1 MDYSAI
7 GPTVHLAARMEQTA
21 EPGTIRL
28 TAETLRLAEDYVQ
41 VRSLGRVPIKGIAD
55 PLEVFEL
62 VGADSMRTRLQVSA
76 ARGLT
81 PFVGRRA
88 EMEVLPE
95 ALARARA
102 GRGQVV
108 ALVGDAGV
116 GKSRLVW
123 EFTHSDCTEG
133 WLVLACRSVSYGTAT
148 TYLPAI
154 DLLRGYFQVGDR
166 DGSAQIREKVA
177 ARLAAL
183 DPALERLL
191 PPLLALLSVPVD
203 DAQWAALEP
212 GQRREQTH
220 DAVKRLLLRESQ
232 VQPVMLVLEDLHWID
247 SETQAVLDGL
257 VASLASARILLLGTY
272 RPEYEHPWGGKSYYT
287 QLRMNPLVSDSAE
300 ELLRAMIGDADVLAP
315 LRQNLIER
323 TGGNPFFL
331 EESIRTLVETQ
342 VLAGERGRYRLAKPL
357 ESARVPATVQ
367 AILAARIDRLP
378 VERKRLLQS
387 ASVVGKDV
395 SFALLRAIADLPD
408 PELHE
413 GLDDLKAAEFLYET
427 RLFPEPE
434 YTFKHALTHDVA
446 YTSLL
451 HERRRALHGRMVAEV
466 EALYADRLE
475 EQVERL
481 AHHALRAELWP
492 KAVGYYRQAGAKA
505 LARSAHPE
513 AVTCFEQALTALTH
527 LPSTR
532 ETLEQIVDVRFN
544 LRNSLWPLGRLERL
558 LDHLREAESAAESL
572 GDRRRLGLVS
582 AYMSQFF
589 AWMGEHDRAVES
601 GRRTLTIAAELGD
614 FALEVGANFRLGQAY
629 YAQGEYRSACEVL
642 SRNVAS
648 LVGDRARQR
657 LGLTGLPSVLSRAW
671 LSWCLAELGAFPE
684 GMARAEEAFQLAES
698 VEHPFDLVVGR
709 FGAGIL
715 HLRKGDVQAAI
726 RELEHALELCERGH
740 VPIWFPLTSACL
752 GSAYA
757 LSGRL
762 SQALPL
768 LAEAVKQHAELR
780 LMGVHSLFVAW
791 QGEAQL
797 LAGQT
802 EEALESARDA
812 VDLAVTHH
820 ERGHEAWARWLLAE
834 IAAQPERSEAKE
846 SEVAYGQAIALAEAR
861 GMRPLLARCRLGLG
875 RLYRSL
881 GHPDKAAENLRQASA
896 ALRALDMQLWLAESD
911 VELQALA
918 WSPGSAPQPTGAR
931 PHGRAHAR
939 RGSARGRAP

>member
-1 MDYSAI
+1 
-7 GPTVHLAARMEQTA
+7 
-21 EPGTIRL
+21 
-28 TAETLRLAEDYVQ
+28 
-41 VRSLGRVPIKGIAD
+41 
-55 PLEVFEL
+55 
-62 VGADSMRTRLQVSA
+62 MRTRLQVSA

-123 EFTHSDCTEG
+123 EFTHSGRTEG
-133 WLVLACRSVSYGTAT
+133 WLVLECRSVSYGKAT

-154 DLLRGYFQVGDR
+154 DLLRGYFQIGDR

-183 DPALERLL
+183 DPTLEALLS
-191 PPLLALLSVPVD
+191 PLLALLSVSVD
-203 DAQWAALEP
+203 DPQWAVLEP
-212 GQRREQTH
+212 LRRREQTH
-220 DAVKRLLLRESQ
+220 DAVKRLVLRESQ
-232 VQPVMLVLEDLHWID
+232 VQPVMLVFEDLHWID

-257 VASLASARILLLGTY
+257 VASLASARILILGSY
-272 RPEYEHPWGGKSYYT
+272 RPEYEHAWGGKSYYT
-287 QLRMNPLVSDSAE
+287 QLRMNPLVSESAE
-300 ELLRAMIGDADVLAP
+300 ELLRAVLGDADELAP
-315 LRQNLIER
+315 LRRSLIER

-331 EESIRTLVETQ
+331 EESVRALVETQ

-357 ESARVPATVQ
+357 DSAQVPATVQ

-378 VERKRLLQS
+378 AERKRLLQS

-395 SFALLRAIADLPD
+395 SFALLRAIAELPEA
-408 PELHE
+408 ELHE
-413 GLDDLKAAEFLYET
+413 GLEDLKAAEFLYET
-427 RLFPEPE
+427 SLFPEPE

-446 YTSLL
+446 YASLL
-451 HERRRALHGRMVAEV
+451 HERRRALHGRMVKEI
-466 EALYADRLE
+466 EGLYAERIE

-481 AHHALRAELWP
+481 ARHALRAELWP
-492 KAVGYYRQAGAKA
+492 KAVGYYRQAGSKA

-532 ETLEQIVDVRFN
+532 ETLEQTVDVRFH
-544 LRNSLWPLGRLERL
+544 LRNSLWPLGRLEQL
-558 LDHLREAESAAESL
+558 LDHLREAESVAESL

-629 YAQGEYRSACEVL
+629 YALGEYRPACEVL

-684 GMARAEEAFQLAES
+684 GMARAQEASQLAES
-698 VEHPFDLVVGR
+698 VEHPFDLVVAC
-709 FGAGIL
+709 FGVGIL
-715 HLRKGDVQAAI
+715 HLRKGDLDTAI

-740 VPIWFPLTSACL
+740 VPFWFPLTSACL

-762 SQALPL
+762 PQALPL

-791 QGEAQL
+791 HGEAQL

-802 EEALESARDA
+802 EDALESARYA
-812 VDLAVTHH
+812 VELAVKHQ
-820 ERGHEAWARWLLAE
+820 ERGHEAWARWLVAE
-834 IAAQPERSEAKE
+834 IAARPERNEAKE
-846 SEVAYGQAIALAEAR
+846 SEVAYGQAITLAEAR

-881 GHPDKAAENLRQASA
+881 GHRDKAAESLTHAIA
-896 ALRALDMQLWLAESD
+896 ALRALDMQLWLAPSE
-911 VELQALA
+911 VELQAL
-918 WSPGSAPQPTGAR
+918 G
-931 PHGRAHAR
+931 
-939 RGSARGRAP
+939 